1 MAVRLGGMSTID
13 ETAADSPF
21 VTLLRA
27 QVREEFTAHQQYVAL
42 AVWFDGHDL
51 QRLAAH
57 FYRQALE
64 ERNHAMMIVQYMLD
78 RHIEVPIPGVGEV
91 RNDFTEVR
99 DLIQLALDQEK
110 RVTLQ
115 IEALFKAARDEGDF
129 VGEQFVLWFLKEQ
142 VEEVAA
148 MSTML
153 TITERAGDDL
163 FQIEDVLAREQIG
176 DRGATDG
183 SAPKVA
189 GTSV

>member
-1 MAVRLGGMSTID
+1 MSTID

-27 QVREEFTAHQQYVAL
+27 QVREEFTAHQQYIAL

-91 RNDFTEVR
+91 RNDFSEVR